1 MAFAFDSTNSFLYV
15 LESSDENEQ
24 PQAVG
29 VYSFDQSNGALSQL
43 QVQPLP
49 SGHFPGG
56 MVVDNSFVYVID
68 SLSGSNASVIYVLPH
83 DATGK
88 VSAPVFTQNE
98 VGQALGSGAELQF

>member
-1 MAFAFDSTNSFLYV
+1 M
-15 LESSDENEQ
+15 
-24 PQAVG
+24 G

-43 QVQPLP
+43 QVQPLA
-49 SGHFPGG
+49 SGHFAGG
-56 MVVDNSFVYVID
+56 MVVDDSFVYVID
-68 SLSGSNASVIYVLPH
+68 TLSGSNASVIYVLPH